1 MDLITY
7 FKTHKLLSKGAD
19 NKKMAKN
26 KLTTYYLALR
36 PHTMNTAGV
45 NLCRF
50 STKECRSS
58 CLNGSGF
65 GNMAS
70 AQAGRLRKTDFFVS
84 HRTAFLEQLWRELG
98 QLNEKH
104 RRVAVRL
111 NTFSDVDWEF
121 EFTRMGKTLE
131 SFKHIIFY
139 DYTKSHIKAMFNMVE
154 NYHLTLSYSGH
165 NWKHC
170 EKALEMG
177 VNVAVVFKN
186 KIPKVWNGWRV
197 VDGTKTDERFL
208 DKKGVIVGLIYK
220 VAKGMSQPPDKFVV
234 DGADKKEAKMQPAHA

>member
-1 MDLITY
+1 
-7 FKTHKLLSKGAD
+7 
-19 NKKMAKN
+19 
-26 KLTTYYLALR
+26 
-36 PHTMNTAGV
+36 
-45 NLCRF
+45 
-50 STKECRSS
+50 
-58 CLNGSGF
+58 
-65 GNMAS
+65 MAS

-84 HRTAFLEQLWRELG
+84 HRTAFLEQLWGELV

-104 RRVAVRL
+104 RKVAVRL

-139 DYTKSHIKAMFNMVE
+139 DYTKSHIKAMFNMVK

-186 KIPKVWNGWRV
+186 KIPRTWNGWRV
-197 VDGTKTDERFL
+197 KDGTKTDERFL

-234 DGADKKEAKMQPAHA
+234 DGEQNTAKKIQATYT